1 MFGFKKKKNVETA
14 PATAL
19 PLSTRISVI
28 PFDFYGGKDPV
39 VHFETNKPVKEHVVK
54 SSADVVK
61 KTVQTL
67 PDKSKIVLTNKKFFV
82 IGGLVLFLLCV
93 IGTSI
98 YVFRGYFLSLLLPTN
113 QGFINP
119 ENPATPSTQVVNIP
133 SAPEKNVTSTE
144 PAVVNTSSTITDGTV
159 TPPQQFPVQ
168 LGQFPEQNLANTADL
183 DADQLT
189 DAEEEFFLTDP
200 GSSDTDQDG
209 YYDGLEVFNLYNP
222 KGFAPVKIVDSG
234 LVREYVSPNW
244 QYRLYYPINW
254 QSAEVDKDGNQVIFS
269 TANGDFIEVRA
280 FSKPLNQSFPDW
292 FGTTVLDEQ
301 FSDLVFLKNRF
312 GVQGYERG
320 DRLVSYFPTDTKIFV
335 LLYHATTPGPI
346 SYRHI
351 MIMATQSFRVDKN
364 TVEIPEQVVLPKEN
378 MGVVNQP

>member
-1 MFGFKKKKNVETA
+1 MFGFKKKKKVETA
-14 PATAL
+14 PATVL
-19 PLSTRISVI
+19 PLSAHISVI

-39 VHFETNKPVKEHVVK
+39 VHFETNKPTKEHVVK
-54 SSADVVK
+54 SSVDTVK
-61 KTVQTL
+61 KTVQAL
-67 PDKSKIVLTNKKFFV
+67 PGKSKIALTNKKFFV

-93 IGTSI
+93 VGTSI

-113 QGFINP
+113 EGFINP
-119 ENPATPSTQVVNIP
+119 KNPATPSAPVVNIP

-144 PAVVNTSSTITDGTV
+144 SVVINTSSTITDSIV
-159 TPPQQFPVQ
+159 TPQQFPDQ
-168 LGQFPEQNLANTADL
+168 LGKFPEQNLANTADL

-189 DAEEEFFLTDP
+189 DAEEEFFLIDP

-222 KGFAPVKIVDSG
+222 KGFAPVKIIDSG
-234 LVREYVSPNW
+234 LVKEYISSNW
-244 QYRLYYPINW
+244 QYRLYYPTNW

-292 FGTTVLDEQ
+292 FGATVLGEK
-301 FSDLVFLKNRF
+301 FSDLVSVKNRF
-312 GVQGYERG
+312 GVQGYERV

-364 TVEIPEQVVLPKEN
+364 TIEIPEQAVLPKEN
-378 MGVVNQP
+378 MGLANQP